1 MLEIHKNYVLNEQQQ
16 PIAVQIPL
24 AEFEQ
29 IEEILENYGLAK
41 LMDEAHSEE
50 QLAKNEA
57 LKFYQL
63 LKGNDVE
70 S

>member
-1 MLEIHKNYVLNEQQQ
+1 MVEINKKYILDENQQ
-16 PIAVQIPL
+16 PIAVQITI

-41 LMDEAHSEE
+41 LMDETHAEE
-50 QLAKNEA
+50 KLTKNEA

-63 LKGNDVE
+63 LKGSNVE

>member
-1 MLEIHKNYVLNEQQQ
+1 MLEVHKNYVLNEQQQ
-16 PIAVQIPL
+16 PIAVQISI

-29 IEEILENYGLAK
+29 IEEILENYGLSK
-41 LMDEAHSEE
+41 LMDETHDEE

-63 LKGNDVE
+63 LKGNNVE